1 MEQSFVVP
9 TVGGILG
16 LVKRS
21 EVQNVRKG
29 ARLNFLN
36 KRTEKMNIMNPVM
49 NNRNGAIHK
58 SDCMEVLSSSAAA
71 Q

>member
-16 LVKRS
+16 LVERS

-29 ARLNFLN
+29 LA
-36 KRTEKMNIMNPVM
+36 
-49 NNRNGAIHK
+49 
-58 SDCMEVLSSSAAA
+58 
-71 Q
+71 